1 MPRIT
6 MENTSRKEQTDHDKL
21 NTLVT
26 TVQFIKE
33 GQDKFHL
40 EMKESFK
47 ELKDDYAGRL
57 NVVEGRME
65 SIEGWRNYIAGGLAV
80 VAILLGICA
89 WVYISQQ
96 SVQDSRIDNLI
107 KQVNKI

>member
-1 MPRIT
+1 MNEQYPTRQ
-6 MENTSRKEQTDHDKL
+6 EQTDHDKI

-57 NVVEGRME
+57 GKVEDRAEALE
-65 SIEGWRNYIAGGLAV
+65 SWRNYIVGGLSV
-80 VAILLGICA
+80 VMILITVCA

-96 SVQDSRIDNLI
+96 SIQDTRIDNLI
-107 KQVNKI
+107 KQVNHI